1 MLTLYTAI
9 GRLKIKRDEPGH
21 PVPVVIN
28 NKKEYQL
35 SEHELI
41 LWSCLAFQILQIYEL
56 EKSYDNRL
64 KASASL
70 KNMANPS
77 PFSYYLN
84 RLLLRNLIVKGDGL
98 TGVDALYRLL
108 GKLHIQPVSDRF
120 SVRLFTC
127 IQLCLE
133 GKIKI
138 HDFGRHLKK
147 EKCKPMEETVLELIK
162 ATDLTTAEL
171 LTCVEQGATAKNPK
185 EVWNLLYE
193 NTDETYE
200 SLAEEAQLLHIQYPV
215 LQAIGNLYL
224 NKQISFQQ
232 F

>member
-9 GRLKIKRDEPGH
+9 GNSKMKRDEGGNPI
-21 PVPVVIN
+21 PAVIN
-28 NKKEYQL
+28 NRQEYEL
-35 SEHELI
+35 SGHELV

-56 EKSYDNRL
+56 EKAYEARL
-64 KASASL
+64 ADSGLAEG
-70 KNMANPS
+70 
-77 PFSYYLN
+77 FSFSHYLN
-84 RLLLRNLIVKGDGL
+84 RLLLRGLIVKGDGL

-120 SVRLFTC
+120 SVRLFSC
-127 IQLCLE
+127 IHLCLE
-133 GKIKI
+133 GKIKLS
-138 HDFGRHLKK
+138 DFGRYLRK
-147 EKCKPMEETVLELIK
+147 EKYEPMEETVLELVK

-171 LTCVEQGATAKNPK
+171 LACVEQGAKAKNPE
-185 EVWNLLYE
+185 EVWDLLYE
-193 NTDETYE
+193 DTDATYE
-200 SLAEEAQLLHIQYPV
+200 SLADEAQLLHIQYPV

>member
-9 GRLKIKRDEPGH
+9 GSLKIKRDEMGN

-28 NKKEYQL
+28 NQQEYGL
-35 SEHELI
+35 SEHELV

-56 EKSYDNRL
+56 EKAYSKRL
-64 KASASL
+64 ADSGRPEGLS
-70 KNMANPS
+70 
-77 PFSYYLN
+77 FSHYLN
-84 RLLLRNLIVKGDGL
+84 RLLLRGLIVKGDGL

-108 GKLHIQPVSDRF
+108 GKLHIQPVTDHF

-127 IQLCLE
+127 IQLYLE
-133 GKIKI
+133 GKIRFR
-138 HDFGRHLKK
+138 DFGRYLKK
-147 EKCKPMEETVLELIK
+147 EKCDPMEETVLELAK
-162 ATDLTTAEL
+162 ATELTTAEL
-171 LTCVEQGATAKNPK
+171 LACVEQGAKAKNPK
-185 EVWNLLYE
+185 EVWDLLYE
-193 NTDETYE
+193 DTDTTYE
-200 SLAEEAQLLHIQYPV
+200 SLADETQLLHIQYPV

>member
-9 GRLKIKRDEPGH
+9 GRLKIKRDEMGH

-28 NKKEYQL
+28 NKREYGL
-35 SEHELI
+35 SEHELV

-56 EKSYDNRL
+56 ERAYASRL
-64 KASASL
+64 EDSGRPEGLS
-70 KNMANPS
+70 
-77 PFSYYLN
+77 FSHYLN
-84 RLLLRNLIVKGDGL
+84 RLLLRGLIVKGDGL

-108 GKLHIQPVSDRF
+108 GKLHIQPVTDRF

-127 IQLCLE
+127 IHLYLE

-138 HDFGRHLKK
+138 SDFGRYLKK
-147 EKCKPMEETVLELIK
+147 EKCEPMEETVLELTRT
-162 ATDLTTAEL
+162 TDLTTAEL
-171 LTCVEQGATAKNPK
+171 LACVEQGATAKNPK

-193 NTDETYE
+193 DTDETYE
-200 SLAEEAQLLHIQYPV
+200 SLADEAQLLHIQYPV
-215 LQAIGNLYL
+215 LQAVGNLYL

>member
-1 MLTLYTAI
+1 MMTLYTAI
-9 GRLKIKRDEPGH
+9 GNLKIKRDEMGN

-28 NKKEYQL
+28 NRQEYGL

-56 EKSYDNRL
+56 EKTYAKRL
-64 KASASL
+64 TDSGRPEGLS
-70 KNMANPS
+70 
-77 PFSYYLN
+77 FSHYLN
-84 RLLLRNLIVKGDGL
+84 RLLLRGLIVKGDGL

-108 GKLHIQPVSDRF
+108 GKLHIQPTAHRF

-127 IQLCLE
+127 IQLYLE
-133 GKIKI
+133 GKIKL
-138 HDFGRHLKK
+138 HDFRRYLKK
-147 EKCKPMEETVLELIK
+147 EKCEPMEETVLELAK

-171 LTCVEQGATAKNPK
+171 LACVEQGISAKSTK

-193 NTDETYE
+193 DTDATYE
-200 SLAEEAQLLHIQYPV
+200 SLVDEAQLLHIQYPV
-215 LQAIGNLYL
+215 LQAIGSLYL

>member
-9 GRLKIKRDEPGH
+9 GRLKINRDGIGN

-28 NKKEYQL
+28 NRQEYGL
-35 SEHELI
+35 SEHELV

-56 EKSYDNRL
+56 EKAYDKRL
-64 KASASL
+64 ADSGRPEGLS
-70 KNMANPS
+70 
-77 PFSYYLN
+77 FSHYLN
-84 RLLLRNLIVKGDGL
+84 RLLLRGLIVKGDGL

-108 GKLHIQPVSDRF
+108 GKLHIQPVNDCL

-127 IQLCLE
+127 IHLYLE
-133 GKIKI
+133 GKIKFR
-138 HDFGRHLKK
+138 DFGRYLKK
-147 EKCKPMEETVLELIK
+147 EKCEPIEETVLELTR

-171 LTCVEQGATAKNPK
+171 LACVEQGAKAKNPK
-185 EVWNLLYE
+185 KVWDLLYE
-193 NTDETYE
+193 DSDATYE
-200 SLAEEAQLLHIQYPV
+200 SLADEAQLLHIQYPV

-224 NKQISFQQ
+224 NKQILFQQ

>member
-9 GRLKIKRDEPGH
+9 GTLKIKRDAVGK

-28 NKKEYQL
+28 NHQEYGL

-56 EKSYDNRL
+56 EKTYNTRL
-64 KASASL
+64 QDSGHPEGLS
-70 KNMANPS
+70 
-77 PFSYYLN
+77 FTHYLN
-84 RLLLRNLIVKGDGL
+84 RLLLRGLIVKGDGL
-98 TGVDALYRLL
+98 TGVDALYQLL
-108 GKLHIQPVSDRF
+108 GKLHIQPVADRF

-127 IQLCLE
+127 IQLYLE

-138 HDFGRHLKK
+138 ADFGRYLKK
-147 EKCKPMEETVLELIK
+147 EKCEPMEEMVLELTN

-171 LTCVEQGATAKNPK
+171 LACVEQGAKTSSP
-185 EVWNLLYE
+185 EDTWRLLYE
-193 NTDETYE
+193 HSNATYE
-200 SLAEEAQLLHIQYPV
+200 TLADEAQLLHIQYPV